1 MDTEPTDSGTDAVCQ
16 PDLCIELAGQL
27 ICESISPDVISQYD
41 MQKLVEAMRVIATPI
56 NDLIG
61 TDLIDDSLP
70 LTVEGLEAYVKA
82 EFGEDDSFK
91 IIRGAKVA
99 RH

>member
-1 MDTEPTDSGTDAVCQ
+1 MDTEPTDSGTDAVCK

-27 ICESISPDVISQYD
+27 ICESISPDVIAQYD
-41 MQKLVEAMRVIATPI
+41 IQQLVEAMRVIATPI

-61 TDLIDDSLP
+61 TDLFDDSLP
-70 LTVEGLEAYVKA
+70 LTIEELEAYVKA

>member
-1 MDTEPTDSGTDAVCQ
+1 
-16 PDLCIELAGQL
+16 
-27 ICESISPDVISQYD
+27 
-41 MQKLVEAMRVIATPI
+41 MQQLVEAMRVVATPI

-61 TDLIDDSLP
+61 TDFFDNSLP

-82 EFGEDDSFK
+82 EFGDDESLK
-91 IIRGAKVA
+91 IIRGAKWA